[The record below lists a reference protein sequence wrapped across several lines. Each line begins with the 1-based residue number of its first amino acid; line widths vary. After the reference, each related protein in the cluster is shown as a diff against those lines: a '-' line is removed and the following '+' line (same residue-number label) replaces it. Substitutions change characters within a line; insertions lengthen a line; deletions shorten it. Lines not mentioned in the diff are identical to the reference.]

1 MSFLHRPYSS
11 KTLTKLICTIIG
23 ILFLLV
29 PLHSQSFKET
39 EDFSFI
45 VEMFY
50 NSDGYLDEAAK
61 EIAVFQATYP
71 DSPYLLYLDYLSAN
85 IALKQG
91 DFHNSSLLYKK
102 LINQNLPP
110 DIVNDIYLNY
120 AICCYYRDDYKTGI
134 QLLNSLE
141 KSARLS

>member
-1 MSFLHRPYSS
+1 MIMYINLMSFLHHPCSS

-29 PLHSQSFKET
+29 PLHSQSFKEK

-61 EIAVFQATYP
+61 EIAVSKQP
-71 DSPYLLYLDYLSAN
+71 ILILLIFCIWIILV
-85 IALKQG
+85 
-91 DFHNSSLLYKK
+91 
-102 LINQNLPP
+102 LI
-110 DIVNDIYLNY
+110 
-120 AICCYYRDDYKTGI
+120 
-134 QLLNSLE
+134 
-141 KSARLS
+141 

>member
-1 MSFLHRPYSS
+1 M
-11 KTLTKLICTIIG
+11 
-23 ILFLLV
+23 V

-91 DFHNSSLLYKK
+91 DFH
-102 LINQNLPP
+102 
-110 DIVNDIYLNY
+110 
-120 AICCYYRDDYKTGI
+120 
-134 QLLNSLE
+134 
-141 KSARLS
+141 